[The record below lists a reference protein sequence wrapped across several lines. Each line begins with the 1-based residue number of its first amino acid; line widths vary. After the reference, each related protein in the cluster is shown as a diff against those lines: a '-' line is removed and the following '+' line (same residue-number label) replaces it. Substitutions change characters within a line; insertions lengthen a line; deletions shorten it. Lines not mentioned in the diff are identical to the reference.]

1 MITHRV
7 SKWTLNTYAF
17 CYIQLWWFEGNL
29 PPYLLQTPAH
39 IVEGNGYYTEVKCN
53 TQMLHKALNKLIH
66 RTKSFISYW
75 YNADTTTF
83 TSVCLV
89 LCLFVLCLL
98 VSMPL
103 SNLNYL
109 IYTLSI
115 NSNTYLLQIQG
126 LSFITALSM
135 AAVSYRMPAPSR
147 TYCNN
152 CNAQDNKTSAEY
164 KTLVAH
170 LT

>member
-1 MITHRV
+1 MQ
-7 SKWTLNTYAF
+7 TLQLSLQYVLFYACLCYAF
-17 CYIQLWWFEGNL
+17 FFQW
-29 PPYLLQTPAH
+29 
-39 IVEGNGYYTEVKCN
+39 
-53 TQMLHKALNKLIH
+53 
-66 RTKSFISYW
+66 
-75 YNADTTTF
+75 
-83 TSVCLV
+83 
-89 LCLFVLCLL
+89 
-98 VSMPL
+98 PL
-103 SNLNYL
+103 YNLNYL

-135 AAVSYRMPAPSR
+135 AAVPYRMPTPSR